1 MKTTNYVAV
10 FAILNA
16 MLRRVSESMPQIAQA
31 TRELGHSEIPATVHV
46 AK

>member
-1 MKTTNYVAV
+1 MKPLSYVAV

-31 TRELGHSEIPATVHV
+31 TRELGHSEIPATART